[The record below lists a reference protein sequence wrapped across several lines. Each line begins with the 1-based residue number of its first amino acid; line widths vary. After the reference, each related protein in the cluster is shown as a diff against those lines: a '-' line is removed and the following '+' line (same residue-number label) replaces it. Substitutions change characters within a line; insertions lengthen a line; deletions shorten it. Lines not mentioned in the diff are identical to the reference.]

1 MFVINLTLV
10 TLPLQALVTTDY
22 KPWLHHVVVSSTLH
36 IYLSQTDRGELVCG
50 NGIDHY
56 PHYGMRST
64 LGFLES
70 YATHLLELFPILHN
84 VTVQRQWAGL
94 CDMTPDYS
102 PIISMVDDMDG
113 FYINCGWG
121 TWGFKGS
128 PASGWNTAQ
137 MVAERKTPE
146 RIAAFRH
153 DRYVKNRLVGEKA
166 AASVGN

>member
-1 MFVINLTLV
+1 
-10 TLPLQALVTTDY
+10 
-22 KPWLHHVVVSSTLH
+22 
-36 IYLSQTDRGELVCG
+36 
-50 NGIDHY
+50 
-56 PHYGMRST
+56 MRSS
-64 LGFLES
+64 LDFAES
-70 YATHLLELFPILHN
+70 LSTHLIALFPAGGRVN
-84 VTVQRQWAGL
+84 VLRQWAGL

-102 PIISMVDDMDG
+102 PIISMVDDGDG